1 MEDLLSV
8 QPDFT
13 QAYIILHPSGS
24 SQGLRLTAHLLFTGE
39 ITSPYPLIQAN
50 SCKPSATSMTYASK
64 RSDSHGDATSAVP
77 PASDS
82 DRGAKAAENIG
93 TNSSRTLPVLAPKGP
108 TEEELKKAHRQAQ
121 ETALD
126 TPMTYDE
133 RVSLFDILKTN
144 LQQEIAKGELASA
157 EKLQKVNNDALL
169 PYETRRVRT
178 LSGSGG
184 RCSSG
189 AARSGDR

>member
-8 QPDFT
+8 QPDVT

-50 SCKPSATSMTYASK
+50 SCKRSATSMTYDSK

-82 DRGAKAAENIG
+82 GRGAKVAENIG
-93 TNSSRTLPVLAPKGP
+93 TNSSQTLPVLAPKAS
-108 TEEELKKAHRQAQ
+108 TEEELKKACLQAQ
-121 ETALD
+121 DTALD
-126 TPMTYDE
+126 MPMTHDE
-133 RVSLFDILKTN
+133 RVSLFDTLETN
-144 LQQEIAKGELASA
+144 LQQEIAKGVLASA
-157 EKLQKVNNDALL
+157 ENLQKVNNETLL
-169 PYETRRVRT
+169 PYETRRERF

-184 RCSSG
+184 CCSSG
-189 AARSGDR
+189 AAGSGDR